1 MRAAIGSI
9 VAAIAA
15 SACCIGPVVFPLVG
29 AGALS
34 ASAAKM
40 DRYRPWSIGVTVIL
54 VGLAFYRSHGGSPV
68 PRDCV
73 AGECTSI
80 SRRAAKAFAWIA
92 ALVAATLV
100 AFPYYI
106 GWFF

>member
-15 SACCIGPVVFPLVG
+15 SACCIGPVVFPLFG

-34 ASAAKM
+34 ASAAKL

-54 VGLAFYRSHGGSPV
+54 VGLAFNHAYGGSRV

-73 AGECTSI
+73 AAECTPA
-80 SRRAAKAFAWIA
+80 SRRAAKALAWIA
-92 ALVAATLV
+92 ALVAATLL